1 MAIEVTEAAARQIR
15 RMLEKEGIPEGG
27 LRLGVRGGGCS
38 GLNYVVRYEPS
49 PRPRDKV
56 FEQCGAKVFVDLKSL
71 LYLHGLILDWHEDFM
86 KQGFVFRNPNAKR
99 TCSCGTSFS
108 L

>member
-1 MAIEVTEAAARQIR
+1 MAIQVTEAAARQIR
-15 RMLEKEGIPEGG
+15 RMLEKEGMPGGG

-38 GLNYVVRYEPS
+38 GLNYVVRYEAS
-49 PRPRDKV
+49 PRPMDKV
-56 FEQCGAKVFVDLKSL
+56 FEQFGAKVFVDLKSL